1 MQCVIAKNQDLSK
14 NKRPEDWLANKESEQ
29 LHYQVI
35 FCSKCIRI
43 NNIINIFFLGVGKF
57 MPEIDLKQSNSAYRV
72 CELFIKKAKVRK
84 FKVTG
89 GLDIFTGIN

>member
-1 MQCVIAKNQDLSK
+1 
-14 NKRPEDWLANKESEQ
+14 
-29 LHYQVI
+29 
-35 FCSKCIRI
+35 
-43 NNIINIFFLGVGKF
+43 
-57 MPEIDLKQSNSAYRV
+57 MPEIDLKQSNFAYCV

>member
-1 MQCVIAKNQDLSK
+1 M
-14 NKRPEDWLANKESEQ
+14 
-29 LHYQVI
+29 
-35 FCSKCIRI
+35 

-57 MPEIDLKQSNSAYRV
+57 MPEIDLKQSNFAYRV

-89 GLDIFTGIN
+89 DLDIFTGIN